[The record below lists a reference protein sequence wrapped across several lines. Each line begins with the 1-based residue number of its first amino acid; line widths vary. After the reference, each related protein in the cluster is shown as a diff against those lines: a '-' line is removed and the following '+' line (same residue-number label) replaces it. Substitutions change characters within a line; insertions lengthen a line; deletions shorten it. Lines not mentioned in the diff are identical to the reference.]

1 MKKKK
6 VRKDQI
12 TLTQF
17 DPTEGLGPDDLLQK
31 RPIKGKGGKKID
43 VEFYWPAA
51 PTGPT
56 AGYTAP
62 LKGRKETVNTGLTTE
77 PIALDRKSTRL
88 NSGHNR
94 NSHAVFCLKR
104 KINENRCK

>member
-1 MKKKK
+1 METRGDIQKVTHRLSAAGLWWGGLKKKK
-6 VRKDQI
+6 VRTDQI

-17 DPTEGLGPDDLLQK
+17 DPTEGVGPDDLLQK

-43 VEFYWPAA
+43 VEFYWPPA

-62 LKGRKETVNTGLTTE
+62 LKGGR
-77 PIALDRKSTRL
+77 RL
-88 NSGHNR
+88 
-94 NSHAVFCLKR
+94 
-104 KINENRCK
+104 